1 MNNSNIEIFVYETSC
16 RKKVNNMNLF
26 KALVVKEVQGEVK
39 YGVEKISISEL
50 SEGDVLIKVA
60 YSSIN
65 YKDSLAVKS
74 RGGVISNYP
83 MIAGIDLSGIVV
95 SSSTDKFKAGQHVL
109 VTGFDV
115 GMSHTGGFS
124 EYARIPAKW
133 VVSLPEGL
141 SLKDSMIIGTA
152 GFTAG
157 LSILALERMGMS
169 SKKNAS
175 ILVTGATGGV
185 GSLALQ
191 ILKKSG
197 YTNIT
202 ALTRKYD
209 QTKMLKNLGAD
220 NVVTLADIE
229 LDRPKAL
236 GSQKYHYVLDT
247 VGGELL
253 STLIPQIYY
262 GGSISICGNAGGIKF
277 STTVLPFILRE
288 IKLLGID
295 SVNYPIEK
303 RDEIWNKFSQ
313 EWNIAS
319 NAFINIVTLEQLEE
333 VFNSLQNGTH
343 LGRTIVQ
350 IGE

>member
-1 MNNSNIEIFVYETSC
+1 MD
-16 RKKVNNMNLF
+16 LF
-26 KALVVKEVQGEVK
+26 KAVVVKEVQGEVK
-39 YGVEKISISEL
+39 YGVEHISISEL
-50 SEGDVLIKVA
+50 SKGEILIKVA

-65 YKDSLAVKS
+65 YKDSLAVQS
-74 RGGVISNYP
+74 SGGVISKYP

-109 VTGFDV
+109 VTGFEM
-115 GMSHTGGFS
+115 GMTHTGGFS
-124 EYARIPAKW
+124 EYARIPAEW
-133 VVSLPEGL
+133 VVPLPQGL

-157 LSILALERMGMS
+157 LSVLALEKMGMD
-169 SKKNAS
+169 SKKDAS

-197 YTNIT
+197 YTNVT
-202 ALTRKYD
+202 ALTRKRD
-209 QTKMLKNLGAD
+209 QTKLLINLGAN
-220 NVVTLADIE
+220 NVVTLEDIE
-229 LDRPKAL
+229 PDKPRLL
-236 GSQKYHYVLDT
+236 GKQKYHYVLDT
-247 VGGELL
+247 VGGELI

-277 STTVLPFILRE
+277 STTVLPFILRG
-288 IKLLGID
+288 INLLGID

-303 RDEIWNKFSQ
+303 RHEIWSKFGQ

-319 NAFINIVTLEQLEE
+319 NAVTNKVTLEQLSI
-333 VFNSLQNGTH
+333 VFNSLQKGTH
-343 LGRTIVQ
+343 LGRTIVE
-350 IGE
+350 INE